1 MEDEEKMN
9 KKIIALLASVALIGV
24 LFTGCTPY
32 DKPEFVTLTPSQTGF
47 LVPLEG
53 KTSDQKGFNSEQFLE
68 SAKVASKRIQIP
80 HRWSQEGRAEADG
93 QFIPTM
99 ALITVER
106 KPETREWTEKEATG
120 TSTKNEGITAESKE
134 SIGFMARMNCSAQI
148 DESDAT
154 RFLYR
159 YNNKPLA
166 DIMDT
171 EVRARIE
178 SMFVGEC
185 AKRELENVLVDKA
198 VIMKAVTDDV
208 KPYFKERGI
217 NITVIGLKGE
227 LTYLNP
233 DIQASIDAKFK
244 SAQALVTQKNENDR
258 VVSKAKAD
266 ADAISMQASTIDK
279 TIRMKEL
286 DVKMKQAEA
295 AVAAGTNWKPN
306 IIGGNVMQMM
316 GIDASGNAK

>member
-1 MEDEEKMN
+1 
-9 KKIIALLASVALIGV
+9 
-24 LFTGCTPY
+24 
-32 DKPEFVTLTPSQTGF
+32 
-47 LVPLEG
+47 
-53 KTSDQKGFNSEQFLE
+53 
-68 SAKVASKRIQIP
+68 
-80 HRWSQEGRAEADG
+80 
-93 QFIPTM
+93 
-99 ALITVER
+99 
-106 KPETREWTEKEATG
+106 
-120 TSTKNEGITAESKE
+120 
-134 SIGFMARMNCSAQI
+134 
-148 DESDAT
+148 
-154 RFLYR
+154 
-159 YNNKPLA
+159 
-166 DIMDT
+166 
-171 EVRARIE
+171 
-178 SMFVGEC
+178 
-185 AKRELENVLVDKA
+185 
-198 VIMKAVTDDV
+198 MKAVTDDV